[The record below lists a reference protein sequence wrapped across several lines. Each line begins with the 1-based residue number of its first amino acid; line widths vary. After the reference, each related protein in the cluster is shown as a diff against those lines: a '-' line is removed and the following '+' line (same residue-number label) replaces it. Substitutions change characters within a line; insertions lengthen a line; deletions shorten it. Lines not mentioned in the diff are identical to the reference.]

1 MHNKIETELETN
13 IRYIESR
20 FEGCADA
27 VMRRILVGDEK
38 LGMYVV
44 YMDSMYDRDFIDG
57 VVLKSLLFDRIQ
69 LPDQNAGQVIFNKYL
84 ATADV
89 KETNRMEMLID
100 EVLKGNTAILIDG
113 MAKAMIV
120 SSKNLPGRGVSEAET
135 EVSVRGSKES
145 FTESFRVNTVLIR
158 QRIRDT
164 RLKSRQMTIGVRS
177 KTDVALMYMEDLVR
191 PEMLKQVIR
200 KLESFK
206 IDAILD
212 SSYLESLTE
221 EKGYSPFPQYQA
233 TERPDKAASGLL
245 EGRIVLVVDNSPGVL
260 ILPVTYQMFFQAG
273 DDYYTRFEVASFARL
288 LRFAASLFAIGFP
301 GLYVA
306 IAAFHTEML
315 PTSFLLSIATARTG
329 IVIPVALEVLLMEFQ
344 FELLKE
350 AGIHLPGQLGGT
362 IGIVGGLIVG
372 QAAVEAG
379 IVSTIVVIVVS
390 FTAIASISL
399 HSRHM
404 SFYSICFLPHQN
416 PYY

>member
-89 KETNRMEMLID
+89 KETNRMEVLID

-158 QRIRDT
+158 RRIRDT

-177 KTDVALMYMEDLVR
+177 KNRRGVDVY
-191 PEMLKQVIR
+191 
-200 KLESFK
+200 
-206 IDAILD
+206 
-212 SSYLESLTE
+212 
-221 EKGYSPFPQYQA
+221 GG
-233 TERPDKAASGLL
+233 SG
-245 EGRIVLVVDNSPGVL
+245 
-260 ILPVTYQMFFQAG
+260 TAG
-273 DDYYTRFEVASFARL
+273 NA
-288 LRFAASLFAIGFP
+288 
-301 GLYVA
+301 
-306 IAAFHTEML
+306 
-315 PTSFLLSIATARTG
+315 
-329 IVIPVALEVLLMEFQ
+329 
-344 FELLKE
+344 
-350 AGIHLPGQLGGT
+350 
-362 IGIVGGLIVG
+362 
-372 QAAVEAG
+372 
-379 IVSTIVVIVVS
+379 
-390 FTAIASISL
+390 
-399 HSRHM
+399 
-404 SFYSICFLPHQN
+404 
-416 PYY
+416 